1 VLTTPGQLT
10 PAEYDDFVRDTVNF
24 LDYASEPA
32 QVSRRDIGKWA
43 VLFMLALTWMAWLLK
58 KEYWKDVH

>member
-1 VLTTPGQLT
+1 
-10 PAEYDDFVRDTVNF
+10 VNF

-43 VLFMLALTWMAWLLK
+43 VFFMLALTWMAWLLK